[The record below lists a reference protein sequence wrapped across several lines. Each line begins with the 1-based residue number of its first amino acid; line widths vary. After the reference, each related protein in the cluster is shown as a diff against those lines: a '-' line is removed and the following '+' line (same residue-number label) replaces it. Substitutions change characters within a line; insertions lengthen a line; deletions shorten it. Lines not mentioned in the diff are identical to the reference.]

1 MFKITE
7 TYNDYNEVKRTEDF
21 WFHLNKA
28 ELMEMELGT
37 AGGLGEAIN
46 KLVAAQDMP
55 SIIKVFK
62 DLVLKA
68 YGVKSADGR
77 RFMKEDENGRPYY
90 KDFVD
95 TEAYSQIFMRL
106 STDADAAAKFVNG
119 IMPADLANE
128 ANKNLAIPQSN

>member
-7 TYNDYNEVKRTEDF
+7 TYNDYNGVERTEDF
-21 WFHLNKA
+21 LFHLNKA

-37 AGGLGEAIN
+37 TGGLAESIQ
-46 KLVAAQDMP
+46 KVVAAQDTP

-68 YGVKSADGR
+68 YGVKSADGK

-90 KDFVD
+90 KDFVE

-119 IMPADLANE
+119 IMPADLA
-128 ANKNLAIPQSN
+128 KNIDQNALLSQRN